1 MKLHIK
7 LLILL
12 SIFTLSKPTVAQ
24 TDEEISKQINSS
36 YPLKSYGDTINEWDQ
51 KTIFNSSKKSIGHY
65 GAFSTK
71 YGTVENS
78 NTVFIGGKGGWIID
92 HKLALGFGAY
102 GLYGDNQNITTNIQ
116 YNYSGG
122 YGGFIIE
129 PIFYSS
135 KVVHFSMPIMLG
147 GGWIFRVQKL
157 DDHSEIMYSD
167 LIFLAIEPGLEVN
180 FNITKKFRIGIGA
193 YYTIANDID
202 SKSELNDAIMN
213 NLSIGLQFKWGV
225 F

>member
-7 LLILL
+7 LLLFTSIYLL
-12 SIFTLSKPTVAQ
+12 SNTTEAQ
-24 TDEEISKQINSS
+24 TDTELSTQVNNS
-36 YPLKSYGDTINEWDQ
+36 YPLKSYVDTTSKWEQ
-51 KTIFNSSKKSIGHY
+51 KIIFKSSDKSRGLY
-65 GAFSTK
+65 GAVTIK

-78 NTVFIGGKGGWIID
+78 NTIFIGGRGGWIIN
-92 HKLALGFGAY
+92 HKIAFGFGGY
-102 GLYGDNQNITTNIQ
+102 GFYGDKQNLTTNIQ

-122 YGGFIIE
+122 YGGFIVE

-147 GGWIFRVQKL
+147 GGWVGRIQKF

-167 LIFLAIEPGLEVN
+167 LVFLAVEPGLEVD
-180 FNITKKFRIGIGA
+180 FNITKKFRIAIGA

-202 SKSELNDAIMN
+202 SSSELSDEIMN
-213 NLSIGLQFKWGV
+213 NLSVGLQFKWGI

>member
-12 SIFTLSKPTVAQ
+12 SIFFLTKPTVAQ
-24 TDEEISKQINSS
+24 TDEELSKEINSS
-36 YPLKSYGDTINEWDQ
+36 YPLDYTNSSENEWQQ
-51 KTIFNSSKKSIGHY
+51 KTIFNSSEKSSGY
-65 GAFSTK
+65 YAAFGMK
-71 YGTVENS
+71 YGTIENS
-78 NTVFIGGKGGWIID
+78 NIFFAGGKGAWIKD

-102 GLYGDNQNITTNIQ
+102 GLYGDNQNLNVNIK

-122 YGGFIIE
+122 YAGFIVE
-129 PIFYSS
+129 PLFYSS
-135 KVVHFSMPIMLG
+135 KVINFSIPIMLG
-147 GGWIFRVQKL
+147 GGWVFRVQKF

-167 LIFLAIEPGLEVN
+167 LVYLSVEPGLEVN
-180 FNITKKFRIGIGA
+180 LNITQRFRIALGA

-202 SKSELNDAIMN
+202 SKSELDDAIMN